1 MTFIPLMMKRTTN
14 VCEIGTE
21 SCMFCD
27 GNRDDIYCDK
37 VVDYVI
43 ISQLLKLAKTK
54 EAGDIEEQVEQI
66 GQEACLRPQDLLP
79 SLLCADGWSV

>member
-1 MTFIPLMMKRTTN
+1 M
-14 VCEIGTE
+14 CEIGTK

-27 GNRDDIYCDK
+27 GNCDDMYCDK

-43 ISQLLKLAKTK
+43 ISQLLKLTKTK